1 MEKTS
6 GIEPLKW
13 KVLPELERGDPQL
26 RVVMDTGDNVRE
38 LARRYELHV
47 SVDAFFCDDHDQRL
61 VAYPAVFDHDGNI
74 SDSRVQ
80 ATDPKDTQVWIYVA
94 VTSSGAPD
102 GQFSAGKSASY
113 DLKSVDRSVCVQLR
127 GGSMTLRQLKAPV
140 VSIPAEQ
147 VRHATQSA
155 TG

>member
-1 MEKTS
+1 MERTS

-13 KVLPELERGDPQL
+13 KGLPELERSEPQL
-26 RVVMDTGDNVRE
+26 RVVMQTGNNVRE

-47 SVDAFFCDDHDQRL
+47 GVEAFICGDRDRRL

-74 SDSRVQ
+74 SDSPVPAR
-80 ATDPKDTQVWIYVA
+80 DPKDTQVWIYVA
-94 VTSSGAPD
+94 VSAP
-102 GQFSAGKSASY
+102 GFQGSPTSAGKHARY
-113 DLKSVDRSVCVQLR
+113 DLTSVDESVCVQVR
-127 GGSMTLRQLKAPV
+127 GGSMTLRRLKAPV

-147 VRHATQSA
+147 VRHAAQGG